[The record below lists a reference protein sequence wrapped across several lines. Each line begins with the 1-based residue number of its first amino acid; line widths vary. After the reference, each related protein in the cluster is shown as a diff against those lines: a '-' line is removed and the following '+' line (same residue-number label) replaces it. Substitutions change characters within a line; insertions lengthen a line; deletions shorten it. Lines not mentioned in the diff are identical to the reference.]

1 MIMVSPEIIRRYP
14 FFSGLTME
22 QVITLAKLAEELSVP
37 GGHYFHLE
45 GDDLKNFYLILEGE
59 VNVITKLPQK
69 DKEVVIS
76 TLGAGDVFGWS
87 SMVPPHSATAGAKSA
102 IPSRVL
108 AFDCQALFDVFESD
122 CKFGYVMMLKIAQ
135 LIRERL
141 NDLRLETIA
150 YVAG

>member
-1 MIMVSPEIIRRYP
+1 MKMVSPEMIRRYP

-22 QVITLAKLAEELSVP
+22 QAESLAKVTDEIEVP

-45 GDDLKNFYLILEGE
+45 GDELKQFFLIVEGE
-59 VNVITKLPQK
+59 VNVITTLPQK

-76 TLGAGDVFGWS
+76 TLGSGDVFGWS
-87 SMVPPHSATAGAKSA
+87 GLVPPHSATAGAKSA
-102 IPSRVL
+102 IPTRLL
-108 AFDCQALFDVFESD
+108 AVDCQALLDVFEED
-122 CKFGYVMMLKIAQ
+122 CRLGYTMMMKIAQ

-150 YVAG
+150 YIAS